1 MVDFRWSR
9 DGRTLTR
16 DAALAAAMAV
26 ACIAPLSVVRSPGF
40 FWPAAL
46 WSLLMCSA
54 IVVRRVMPLGALGIA
69 AVAGVGMVFT
79 VSTPLPAILAIPV
92 VIYSVAR
99 YHRLSALSLVIPF
112 AVVGS
117 IAGPFTWT
125 RQLAPGYRFLGTAV
139 LVLLCLAIVALAYLT
154 GRLLRERIRMEALD
168 FEIVTERFA
177 AAQRQNAQENQL
189 AVGRARAE
197 VAQELHDVL
206 AHSLSVIVVQAE
218 GAKALT
224 TKRPEAAQEAL
235 RVIAETGRNSIGEVR
250 RIVSLMRG
258 EDEPPAFGPAP
269 SLSQVAELVDTAGS
283 RISLTVEGEP
293 PLVPESLGL
302 AAFRV
307 VQEAVTNFLKHAGPT
322 ARAEVS
328 ITYHPE
334 AIDILV
340 RDDGIGVLSTS
351 DGHGS
356 GVRGMRE
363 RVTAMGGSF
372 HAGPRAGGGYE
383 VRARL
388 PLPSRLGTSWLRE
401 DT

>member
-9 DGRTLTR
+9 DGRTLVR
-16 DAALAAAMAV
+16 DAALAAAMAAV
-26 ACIAPLSVVRSPGF
+26 CIAPLAVVPSPGF

-54 IVVRRVMPLGALGIA
+54 IAIRRIAPLPSLGVTA
-69 AVAGVGMVFT
+69 AAGLGMVLT
-79 VSTPLPAILAIPV
+79 TTTPLPAILTVPV
-92 VIYSVAR
+92 VAYSVGR
-99 YHRLSALSLVIPF
+99 FHRLSALW
-112 AVVGS
+112 AVVPFTIAGS
-117 IAGPFTWT
+117 IAGPYTWT
-125 RQLAPGYRFLGTAV
+125 RSLDPGYRFLGTAV
-139 LVLLCLAIVALAYLT
+139 LVLLCQSIVALAYLT
-154 GRLLRERIRMEALD
+154 GRLLRERIRTEALD

-177 AAQRQNAQENQL
+177 AAQRQTAQENQL
-189 AVGRARAE
+189 AAGRARAE

-224 TKRPEAAQEAL
+224 AKRPEAAQEAL

-250 RIVSLMRG
+250 RIVALMRG
-258 EDEPPAFGPAP
+258 EGQSPSFGPAP
-269 SLSQVAELVDTAGS
+269 TLSQVPELVAAAGS
-283 RISLTVEGEP
+283 RITLVVTGEP

-322 ARAEVS
+322 ARAQVDIAYLPQEITVS
-328 ITYHPE
+328 
-334 AIDILV
+334 V
-340 RDDGIGVLSTS
+340 SDDGIGVLSKT

-356 GVRGMRE
+356 GLRGMRE

-372 HAGPRAGGGYE
+372 RAGPRPGGGYE
-383 VRARL
+383 VLARL
-388 PLPSRLGTSWLRE
+388 PLPSQLGKSWLRE